1 MTKRDAAARALWI
14 SDGMVDM
21 INAFRN
27 MFGGQYSGALGYGE
41 FGGLMATVQSLMS
54 TLTRPELAT
63 VRALCFAYPN
73 NRRRIL
79 CSCTG
84 YPSSSTS
91 GKIAKWT
98 RQQQPR

>member
-1 MTKRDAAARALWI
+1 MSTESTDTTNAAVAADATPSEVVRPKI
-14 SDGMVDM
+14 SDYRRHLL
-21 INAFRN
+21 IQA
-27 MFGGQYSGALGYGE
+27 
-41 FGGLMATVQSLMS
+41 

-63 VRALCFAYPN
+63 VRALCFAYPS

-79 CSCTG
+79 CICTG